1 MLHSNCLKQN
11 EKKKKIKI
19 TDLEIF
25 YYNKIYVN
33 KLTQSLFRSGF
44 LFSLF
49 IKLKVA
55 DINNYSLLRFKWQ
68 TFFLKLN
75 ACHRILEL

>member
-1 MLHSNCLKQN
+1 MLHSNCLRQN
-11 EKKKKIKI
+11 EKKQLKI
-19 TDLEIF
+19 TDFEIS
-25 YYNKIYVN
+25 YYNKIYFN
-33 KLTQSLFRSGF
+33 KLTLSLFRSGF

-55 DINNYSLLRFKWQ
+55 DINNYSLLRFKCQ